1 MRVLIFF
8 YLCNLSFELLAQH
21 SESNFDEVVKYNRGL
36 YRSFKAFQNNSPE
49 ITEQFVVELIDS
61 LTQLYWYKLNS
72 EKKIHSMIF
81 GFSDGKD
88 IYVQDRRGLHGY
100 HKLDVVGKYSLY
112 IQRTPQNSIV
122 HRIIGSYAMIIMPN
136 DVYKKFTIE
145 LVSKILRENDPKL
158 SREFEAINDK
168 KDRAIEFIEKLN
180 SKATQ

>member
-1 MRVLIFF
+1 
-8 YLCNLSFELLAQH
+8 
-21 SESNFDEVVKYNRGL
+21 
-36 YRSFKAFQNNSPE
+36 
-49 ITEQFVVELIDS
+49 
-61 LTQLYWYKLNS
+61 
-72 EKKIHSMIF
+72 MIF